1 MIPCEIVFE
10 VRQQKMS
17 GEESKIPKQ
26 LYLYPAVL
34 AFINFAVILPIGWM
48 NMSYTVG
55 FWDFFFVLVGCY
67 LAYKFMKYITQA
79 HEHKEARLNPGHQ
92 EEIVKE
98 GIYAKIRHP
107 VAAGVL
113 YMNIA
118 YLFFFRTFALI
129 PVLPFFF
136 VLWYLLAKNKDMI
149 MIRKFGDS
157 YKEYMQST
165 GMFRGKGQSET
176 VRIRKSGYDMY

>member
-1 MIPCEIVFE
+1 
-10 VRQQKMS
+10 MS
-17 GEESKIPKQ
+17 GEEPRVLKQ
-26 LYLYPAVL
+26 PYVFPAIL

-55 FWDFFFVLVGCY
+55 FWDFIFVLVGCY
-67 LAYKFMKYITQA
+67 LAYKFMKYMSQA
-79 HEHKEARLNPGHQ
+79 HEYKEARVKPNQQ

-107 VAAGVL
+107 IAAGIL

-118 YLFFFRTFALI
+118 YVCFFRTFALI
-129 PVLPFFF
+129 PVLPVFFA
-136 VLWYLLAKNKDMI
+136 LWYVLAKYKDTVLLG
-149 MIRKFGDS
+149 KFGDT

-165 GMFRGKGQSET
+165 GMFRGKGEPDT
-176 VRIRKSGYDMY
+176 VRIQKSGYDMY